1 MINVSFLLKKYYRF
15 KSSLQKKL
23 YICPVFNDIDHEW
36 RTSSVRTMSIYND
49 KNYIDNVINLN
60 LIKKQSKMTKNE
72 SKLLSI
78 QGIAKASAFCL
89 LLSAFSVNAAMAA
102 PAPAGTVDEV
112 MAVQQGKKVTGVVV
126 DGTGE
131 PVIGANV
138 VVKGTTNGTITDF
151 DGNYTIE
158 GVPADGVLVISYIGY
173 LSQEI
178 PVGNQSAINVTL
190 KEDTQ
195 TLDEV
200 VVVGY
205 GTMRKSD
212 VTGSIST
219 AKGEEMLKAQNFSA
233 LDNLRGK
240 AAGVNI
246 FSNSSQPGAYG
257 SRVVIRGQATINASS
272 DPLYVVDGVVME
284 NFYLMNP
291 NDIESMEVL
300 KDASATAIYGARGAN
315 GVIMVTTKRGN
326 KEGGTKVSYSGSVSL
341 AHRAR
346 KMDTMNAQE
355 WCDAFMQG
363 IENENR
369 WGSDKDGNPFNWS
382 TNRADWFTDRRFFDS
397 NGNPL
402 YDTDWQDEATRTA
415 ISHNHQLNVQQ
426 GGEKSSMGAFLNYTD
441 NQGIMLNT
449 YSKRLNAKIA
459 YDANPTTWL
468 STAINL
474 AVNHTWGNS
483 TPEDGGG
490 QDARRTMIEMVPWMP
505 VQYNG
510 KYTSTNTPEGMP
522 MDFEA
527 MSNPVHI
534 LKTYK
539 NMNYNTKVFGNA
551 ALTFHIIEGLD
562 LKTQFGVDANF
573 KTLHKYMP
581 SDLVNLAYD
590 QHGRAERYH
599 ANTLYWQEE
608 TYLTYNKTIGEHRIN
623 AMAGLSWQE
632 RKYDYS
638 RMYTENFTTDFFEDF
653 NMDAGTKPDAPKTY
667 WERWAMNSYFLRFA
681 YTFKDRYSATITGRY
696 DGSSKF
702 GKNNKYAFFPS
713 AGLAWN
719 ITQEDFMSDQN
730 TISNLKLH
738 TSYGLTGNSEIGV
751 YKSLA
756 TVKSETLLLNGT
768 RNSYSYLN
776 RLPNSDLKW
785 EKTAQFDI
793 GFDLG
798 LFNNRITLDASYYNK
813 KTSDLLLDAPVP
825 HTTGFETVYKNIGSI
840 RNRGLEIAISS
851 TNIRNKHFTWTTDF
865 NISFNRSKVLR
876 IDGENEY
883 YQTSVSGGTNSSVLY
898 RAIVGH
904 SLGEMYGYKTNG
916 VYTTDDFVQNGDKY
930 VLKDGVIYQKGSVK
944 TQYKPGDI
952 KYVNTTGQTDDKG
965 TPVYNSDDMTVI
977 GNANPDFTGGFK
989 NTFSYKGFDLSVF
1002 MVFSYGND
1010 IFNMST
1016 QRFVGPYQ
1024 PYQNMLADA
1033 ANRFTLLD
1041 PRTGKEAM
1049 DLNRIAEL
1057 NPNQHD
1063 LNILWS
1069 IHNDNR
1075 AAITTPLDRFVE
1087 DGSYLRISTIT
1098 LGYTFPKKWLS
1109 KAFISNLRLY
1119 CTLNNPF
1126 TITNYSGYD
1135 PEVSKES
1142 SILTPGID
1150 DSSYP
1155 RSKGFVFGINLS
1167 L

>member
-1 MINVSFLLKKYYRF
+1 
-15 KSSLQKKL
+15 
-23 YICPVFNDIDHEW
+23 
-36 RTSSVRTMSIYND
+36 
-49 KNYIDNVINLN
+49 
-60 LIKKQSKMTKNE
+60 MTKNE

-738 TSYGLTGNSEIGV
+738 TSYGLTGNSEIDT
-751 YKSLA
+751 YRSLA
-756 TVKSETLLLNGT
+756 RVSSGTLLINDI
-768 RNSYSYLN
+768 RAPYSYISSMAN
-776 RLPNSDLKW
+776 PDLKW
-785 EKTAQFDI
+785 EKTGQFDVGFEI
-793 GFDLG
+793 GFWQ
-798 LFNNRITLDASYYNK
+798 NRLSFDVAYYNK
-813 KTSDLLLDAPVP
+813 KTTDLLLDCPIP
-825 HTTGFETVYKNIGSI
+825 HTTGFTTVYKNIGSV
-840 RNRGLEIAISS
+840 RNQGMDLMISARPVQTQDFNWSS
-851 TNIRNKHFTWTTDF
+851 TINLNFNKNKILQLGDNNEDIEMNSWVGGSES
-865 NISFNRSKVLR
+865 ILR
-876 IDGENEY
+876 VGENM
-883 YQTSVSGGTNSSVLY
+883 SSF
-898 RAIVGH
+898 
-904 SLGEMYGYKTNG
+904 YGYRRLG
-916 VYTTDDFVQNGDKY
+916 VYTEEDFNNGLCEKNQIGRAKRTDKKEIIG
-930 VLKDGVIYQKGSVK
+930 KGM
-944 TQYKPGDI
+944 PDW
-952 KYVNTTGQTDDKG
+952 TGSWI
-965 TPVYNSDDMTVI
+965 N
-977 GNANPDFTGGFK
+977 N
-989 NTFSYKGFDLSVF
+989 FSYKNFDL
-1002 MVFSYGND
+1002 
-1010 IFNMST
+1010 T
-1016 QRFVGPYQ
+1016 
-1024 PYQNMLADA
+1024 
-1033 ANRFTLLD
+1033 
-1041 PRTGKEAM
+1041 M
-1049 DLNRIAEL
+1049 DLQFVWGVETMQQFYHSTYDRFGITNGLSNILYDAYNGS
-1057 NPNQHD
+1057 NPNTMQQAVYLCNSGHAGQD
-1063 LNILWS
+1063 
-1069 IHNDNR
+1069 
-1075 AAITTPLDRFVE
+1075 TTVDSQWIAN
-1087 DGSYLRISTIT
+1087 GSYLRCNMLQ
-1098 LGYTFPKKWLS
+1098 LGYTFDSNVISKIGLS
-1109 KAFISNLRLY
+1109 ALRLY
-1119 CTLNNPF
+1119 ASANNLFLITASDF
-1126 TITNYSGYD
+1126 TGYD
-1135 PEVSKES
+1135 PEGTSQ
-1142 SILTPGID
+1142 G
-1150 DSSYP
+1150 DSNKFGQNMVFFSYP
-1155 RSKGFVFGINLS
+1155 RARTFTFGVNVTF
-1167 L
+1167 